1 LKTEPFSRNA
11 ALPLA
16 LVRLAALLVDIA
28 RNEAKAPVIGEM
40 DRVHLDIRSV
50 RLTSPPPGTTME
62 SMAFIRA
69 KVSRGK
75 TYYYLVENRR
85 EGKKVRQKVLKYLGT
100 KPPEGWQ
107 PKKKEDK

>member
-1 LKTEPFSRNA
+1 MKKEPFPGHVPLPP
-11 ALPLA
+11 ALL
-16 LVRLAALLVDIA
+16 RLAAVLMDIA
-28 RNEAKAPVIGEM
+28 VNEAKAPVTGEM
-40 DRVHLDIRSV
+40 DRGHLDIQSV
-50 RLTSPPPGTTME
+50 RLTSPSPGTTME
-62 SMAFIRA
+62 PMAFIRA

-75 TYYYLVENRR
+75 TYYYLVENHR